1 MSETAVAE
9 KTTDKHSISPH
20 DDVQEMTPIQ
30 KCALLLISFG
40 SDIAGEIMRNFTEK
54 EGERISIAIA
64 TMYNIPV
71 GTLSRTIEEFYQMM
85 MANSY
90 IIQGGLNYAREAL
103 EHAFGFRKAEEI
115 LKRVEAATEVSA
127 FYLLQTVDD
136 KQLLNFLQ
144 NEHPQTAALILAN
157 LKPQQAA
164 GVLSELPEEYQYEIA
179 YRVATMEK
187 TSPELIDDIEDV
199 LREQMGSIFGGGLS
213 KTGGVGTV
221 AEILNSVSRTSEK
234 NILTNL
240 RERDADLAS
249 EINDLMF
256 IFEDLITLP
265 GTAIQSILKEVESNK
280 LAMALKATTPEL
292 REKVFANM
300 SDRAAAMLKDE
311 LDYMGAVRLKDVESA
326 QKDILEVAR
335 RLEESGEIQLTRG
348 MEEELVD

>member
-1 MSETAVAE
+1 MAEQELEKVEEESFVMNLSAVE
-9 KTTDKHSISPH
+9 
-20 DDVQEMTPIQ
+20 
-30 KCALLLISFG
+30 KCALLMVSFG
-40 SDIAGEIMRNFTEK
+40 SEIAGEIMRNFSEK
-54 EGERISIAIA
+54 EGEKISIAIA

-71 GTLSRTIEEFYQMM
+71 ETLSQTIEEFYQMM
-85 MANSY
+85 MANKY
-90 IIQGGLNYAREAL
+90 IVQGGLGYAREAL
-103 EHAFGFRKAEEI
+103 EKAYGLKKAEEI

-164 GVLSELPEEYQYEIA
+164 SILSELPEEYQYEIA

-187 TSPELIDDIEDV
+187 TSPELIEDIEDV

-213 KTGGVGTV
+213 KTGGVESV

-249 EINDLMF
+249 EINDMMF
-256 IFEDLITLP
+256 IFEDLISLQ
-265 GTAIQSILKEVESNK
+265 GTVIQSILKEVQSNVI
-280 LAMALKATTPEL
+280 AMALKATTPEL
-292 REKVFANM
+292 RDKIFENM
-300 SDRAAAMLKDE
+300 SERAAGMLKEE
-311 LDYMGAVRLKDVESA
+311 LDYMGAVRLKDVENA
-326 QKDILEVAR
+326 QKDILDVAR

-348 MEEELVD
+348 EEEELIG